1 MKISIDVNGVLR
13 DTLGKVEQI
22 YQKFFIDDY
31 VKEENEK
38 DFASICSHCCPCPS
52 ERRPRRARRGCSRT
66 HR

>member
-31 VKEENEK
+31 VKEENEE
-38 DFASICSHCCPCPS
+38 DFEYSMNVPVKSIDLI
-52 ERRPRRARRGCSRT
+52 
-66 HR
+66 